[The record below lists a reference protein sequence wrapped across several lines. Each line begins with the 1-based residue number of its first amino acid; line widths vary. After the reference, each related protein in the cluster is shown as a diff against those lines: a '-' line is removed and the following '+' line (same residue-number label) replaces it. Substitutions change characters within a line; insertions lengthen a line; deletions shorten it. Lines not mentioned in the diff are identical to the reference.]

1 MSTKSVLEEINLQMQ
16 KPIEEQ
22 LEDVK
27 IAAAKF
33 ISALDNYI
41 SQIDSNPTPNTHGK

>member
-1 MSTKSVLEEINLQMQ
+1 MSTKSVLKEINLQMQ
-16 KPIEEQ
+16 KPIEVQ

-27 IAAAKF
+27 IAGAKF

-41 SQIDSNPTPNTHGK
+41 SQIDTTPTPNTHGK